1 MDSPAQA
8 LQTQAP
14 RTAFLRS
21 PRLRVAAAALAV
33 GTIVLL
39 FQNTFAYLYFVWH
52 REEYSHGFL
61 IPLVS
66 AYLLWQRRHLFE
78 HTTLRSSWA
87 GVALAATGIAIYFVG
102 AVASITTVD
111 TYALVIVLLGTALAL
126 MGWQAFR
133 IALAPLAL
141 LFLMNPIP
149 NFFYYNLSAEL
160 QLISSQLGVAL
171 MRLCGVSVFLEG
183 NVIDLGSYQLQ
194 VAEACSGLRYLFPLM
209 TLGVIIA
216 LLFKGPTW
224 VRWLLFLST
233 VPITV
238 LMNSFRIG
246 VIGVLVDRYGVAQAQ
261 GFLHLFEGW
270 MVFMICLLLLLV
282 EAWGLLR
289 LAGDR
294 RSLRELLALEPPP
307 PRASA
312 PVAHADESWKPAV
325 PAVALLVILLA
336 AVWPARALPQR
347 VEVPPTRA
355 DFADFPLQIGP
366 WRGRRQQLEAVYL
379 NTLRLDDYLLADFAR
394 DARDGEGS
402 GSEAAGAPVNLYVAY
417 YASQRTGEAAH
428 SPRSCLPGGGWRI
441 LDFTQREVT
450 AVRLNGVP
458 LRVNRA
464 LVEHGTDR
472 QLVYYWFQERGRDL
486 TNEYLVKWYLLK
498 DAVLRNRTDGA
509 LVRLVTPVPENEP
522 AAAADARLAQFASRA
537 LPQLGEYLPD

>member
-1 MDSPAQA
+1 VDSPAQV

-14 RTAFLRS
+14 RTAFLR
-21 PRLRVAAAALAV
+21 PPGLRVAAAAVAAV
-33 GTIVLL
+33 TIVLL

-66 AYLLWQRRHLFE
+66 AYLLWQRRHFFE
-78 HTTLRSSWA
+78 QTTFRSSWA

-133 IALAPLAL
+133 IALVPLAL

-216 LLFKGPTW
+216 YLFRGPTW
-224 VRWLLFLST
+224 MRWLLFLST

-246 VIGVLVDRYGVAQAQ
+246 VIGVLVDRYGVAQAE

-270 MVFMICLLLLLV
+270 VVFMVCLLLLIA
-282 EAWGLLR
+282 EAWVLLR

-294 RSLRELLALEPPP
+294 RTLRDLLALELPHPG
-307 PRASA
+307 AVTT
-312 PVAHADESWKPAV
+312 VAQSRELAKPAV
-325 PAVALLVILLA
+325 VLLFILLA
-336 AVWPARALPQR
+336 AVWPARALPKR
-347 VEVPPTRA
+347 VEVRPARA
-355 DFADFPLQIGP
+355 DFSEFPLQLGP
-366 WRGRRQQLEAVYL
+366 WRARRQPLEAVYL
-379 NTLRLDDYLLADFAR
+379 DRLKLDDYLLADFLRVAT
-394 DARDGEGS
+394 DDEVTGG
-402 GSEAAGAPVNLYVAY
+402 EAAAAPVNLYVAY

-441 LDFTQREVT
+441 LDFTQREV
-450 AVRLNGVP
+450 AGVRLNGAP

-472 QLVYYWFQERGRDL
+472 QLVYYWFQERGRVI
-486 TNEYLVKWYLLK
+486 TNEYLVKWYLLE
-498 DAVLRNRTDGA
+498 DALLRNRTDGA
-509 LVRLVTPVPENEP
+509 LVRLVTSVQADKP
-522 AAAADARLAQFASRA
+522 ATAADARLAQFASRA
-537 LPQLGEYLPD
+537 LPALREYLPN